1 MSKINAF
8 INYAAPILA
17 DTDNGI
23 STTDIIDICSEYSVE
38 FNINIPH
45 TRIYKNSITQT
56 FPNKRTALK
65 ENLLRFNEEQAF
77 TIIKHICDLPYMDK
91 NSDFK
96 KVKFLLYR
104 NFPQYVKN
112 DMIELDINYFEV
124 GELLD
129 NYPKARQVYE
139 DAVNQYKIGVF
150 ERNVIDNL
158 RLCLELIVKQLLG
171 NDKSLENN
179 EREVYKILEE
189 KQCSKEFINMFNKL
203 LDYYIKYND
212 CNVKHDFNINKN
224 EIEFIFEITYSFI
237 KILIKA

>member
-45 TRIYKNSITQT
+45 TRIYKNSTTQS

-65 ENLLRFNEEQAF
+65 DNLLKFNEEQAF
-77 TIIKHICDLPYMDK
+77 AIIEHICDLPYMDK
-91 NSDFK
+91 NIEFK

-104 NFPQYVKN
+104 NFPQYVKK
-112 DMIELDINYFEV
+112 DMIELNINYFEA

-129 NYPKARQVYE
+129 NCPKARKVYE

-150 ERNVIDNL
+150 ERNIIDNL
-158 RLCLELIVKQLLG
+158 RLCLELIIKQLLE

-179 EREVYKILEE
+179 EKQVYKLLEK

-212 CNVKHDFNINKN
+212 SNVKHDFNINKN
-224 EIEFIFEITYSFI
+224 EIEFVFEITYSFI
-237 KILIKA
+237 KVLIKN